1 MEVLPARGMEKGE
14 LHIFVG
20 IVWVLQDENVL
31 EGFHNNVSAHDPTEL
46 YTQKRQRRKIWCVF
60 STQWSLWN
68 FLDHIKII
76 MSRSIIT
83 A

>member
-31 EGFHNNVSAHDPTEL
+31 EGFYNNVSAHDPTEL
-46 YTQKRQRRKIWCVF
+46 YT
-60 STQWSLWN
+60 
-68 FLDHIKII
+68 
-76 MSRSIIT
+76 
-83 A
+83 

>member
-31 EGFHNNVSAHDPTEL
+31 EGFTTMWVHMTLLNCTRKNGKDGRFDV
-46 YTQKRQRRKIWCVF
+46 YFQRSEAFGIF
-60 STQWSLWN
+60 
-68 FLDHIKII
+68 
-76 MSRSIIT
+76 
-83 A
+83 